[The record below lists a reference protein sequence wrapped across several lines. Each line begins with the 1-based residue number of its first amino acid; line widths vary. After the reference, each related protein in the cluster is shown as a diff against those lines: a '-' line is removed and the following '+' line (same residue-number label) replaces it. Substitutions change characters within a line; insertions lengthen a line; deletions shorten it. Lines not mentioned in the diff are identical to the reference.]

1 MPIKFKKE
9 LSELSKKEF
18 HKSIKG
24 KLAQKKERISLTEL
38 ISNIFEYVSNID
50 APWYKFPIH
59 TKEKNITPNTNKP
72 MKNKLPHLKKNFV
85 FSKKIF
91 RTIFS
96 PYSQL
101 YLTYSLPFILYFNT
115 ERCYCQYRTVFSVYN
130 NLKTRKGEII
140 CPYIQES
147 GICERTAI

>member
-1 MPIKFKKE
+1 MQNKFKIKTFNKPDIHCPSIFSSKANCTVRWTFMPIKLKNE
-9 LSELSKKEF
+9 LSELSKKEL

-24 KLAQKKERISLTEL
+24 KLVQKKERISLTEL

-91 RTIFS
+91 RTIFFTLFTAL
-96 PYSQL
+96 PHIFFTL
-101 YLTYSLPFILYFNT
+101 YFIL
-115 ERCYCQYRTVFSVYN
+115 
-130 NLKTRKGEII
+130 
-140 CPYIQES
+140 
-147 GICERTAI
+147 